1 MIKLLTLKN
10 VAPYAEDA
18 VYKICLTLDKY
29 GLCEDTDYENYE
41 ELLKS
46 AAEALQKGEHI
57 IVASE
62 TVNYNQLKETF
73 LKEFCGASEADEE
86 LFRLASKNSDGSLTE
101 ADLKSHALLPAGAV
115 CYRTMDGLYSG
126 FTVKAL
132 SGTLTFMPLD
142 FMRID
147 TVLQGF
153 CSFMETGTAEAEA
166 QEAEDSIEMPDYD
179 FSKSV
184 AKLVKTL
191 SESERKVALVTS
203 EATMWIY
210 NLYSEI
216 PSLTNVASFV
226 EILDEPETEESE
238 EEATSQSESV
248 KLVGKARDAM
258 LNAGANFGAAI
269 SEIYSVDDDEG
280 NKIYFTYVAVV
291 DKGVAKAKK
300 LSTSNP
306 DDLDL
311 LLPHAVALLCDT
323 VTQRAQLLFSNE
335 AENESDSE
343 DEEKE
348 PEKKKLSKNMIIF
361 AGIVLAIAIIIPV
374 ALFVHLMN
382 DEPTTT
388 TLPPLGTNPSAFV
401 PPSSDVNNT
410 TDPFAASS
418 TTIPT
423 QPGGVTQSTAVDISA
438 PETTM
443 PLTPSTKGLFTFYVF
458 GYGHGVGMSQV
469 GANYLAQQ
477 GWTAA
482 EILAHYYYEPNAKIV
497 TGEKYPDKI
506 TYNGS
511 LYDTRE
517 YLASALESEMGSSF
531 SYEALKA
538 QAIALYTFAK
548 YNNYNLS
555 EDAHSYGKTPSELCY
570 RVVDDV
576 MNTGYYIAYG
586 NDVAVTP
593 FHAMSAG
600 VTTSYYNVWGKG
612 IGATVPYLAGGRKS
626 YGDYL
631 DSNYKSVFT
640 ITSDDLKAIVKEKL
654 SVDLTGDPAT
664 WLTIVTHDKAVRED
678 IGYVSSINVGG
689 TIITGNEFRIKVL
702 EGKIRS
708 HCFMISYTPQS

>member
-1 MIKLLTLKN
+1 MIKLLTLK
-10 VAPYAEDA
+10 AISPYAEDT
-18 VYKICLTLDKY
+18 VYKICLTLDSY
-29 GLCEDTDYENYE
+29 GLIEDREYENYE
-41 ELLKS
+41 ELTKGAIDSL
-46 AAEALQKGEHI
+46 EKGEEI
-57 IVASE
+57 IVAAE
-62 TVNYNQLKETF
+62 TASYNQLKDT
-73 LKEFCGASEADEE
+73 
-86 LFRLASKNSDGSLTE
+86 
-101 ADLKSHALLPAGAV
+101 LLSQLMIERNDGAV
-115 CYRTMDGLYSG
+115 HSTADGLYEG
-126 FTVKAL
+126 FTCRTL

-142 FMRID
+142 FTRID
-147 TVLQGF
+147 DVLN
-153 CSFMETGTAEAEA
+153 SFINYSETGVTEPEKKKAEGTS
-166 QEAEDSIEMPDYD
+166 DFD
-179 FSKSV
+179 FSKNV
-184 AKLVKTL
+184 DRMVKSL
-191 SESERKVALVTS
+191 AANEQRVALVTG

-216 PSLTNVASFV
+216 PSLTKVASFV
-226 EILDEPETEESE
+226 EIMDEETSDD
-238 EEATSQSESV
+238 TDISSQSESV

-258 LNAGANFGAAI
+258 LNAGCNFGAAI
-269 SEIYSVDDDEG
+269 SEIYSIKDEED
-280 NKIYFTYVAVV
+280 NTVYFTYVAVV

-311 LLPHAVALLCDT
+311 LLPNAVTLLCDT
-323 VTQRAQLLFSNE
+323 VGQRAEILFASE
-335 AENESDSE
+335 EEKE
-343 DEEKE
+343 DEEE
-348 PEKKKLSKNMIIF
+348 PESVPEKKKIPKNILILG
-361 AGIVLAIAIIIPV
+361 AVILAIAIIIPLAV
-374 ALFVHLMN
+374 LINLMG
-382 DEPTTT
+382 DDTPTTT
-388 TLPPLGTNPSAFV
+388 MPPLGTQPSISQTA
-401 PPSSDVNNT
+401 PTASNT

-418 TTIPT
+418 TTMPT
-423 QPGGVTQSTAVDISA
+423 QSGGVTQSTAVDVSA
-438 PETTM
+438 PETTA
-443 PLTPSTKGLFTFYVF
+443 PAIPSTRGLFTFYVF

-482 EILAHYYYEPNAKIV
+482 EILSHYYYEPNAKIV

-511 LYDTRE
+511 RYDTRE

-555 EDAHSYGKTPSELCY
+555 QDAHAYGKTPSELCY

-576 MNTGYYIAYG
+576 MNNGYYIAYG

-612 IGATVPYLAGGRKS
+612 IGTTVPYLAGGRKS

-631 DSNYKSVFT
+631 DNNYKSVYT
-640 ITSDDLKAIVKEKL
+640 ISSDDMKKIAKDKL
-654 SVDLTGDPAT
+654 NVELSGDPAN
-664 WLTIVTHDKAVRED
+664 WLTIITHDKAVRED
-678 IGYVSSINVGG
+678 IGYVSSISVGG
-689 TIITGNEFRIKVL
+689 SIITGYEFRIKVL

-708 HCFMISYTPQS
+708 HCFTIVYTPQS

>member
-10 VAPYAEDA
+10 VSPYAEDA
-18 VYKICLTLDKY
+18 LFKICLTLDKL
-29 GLCEDTDYENYE
+29 GLIEDTDYESYD
-41 ELLKS
+41 ELLEGAKK
-46 AAEALQKGEHI
+46 ALQGGEHV
-57 IVASE
+57 IVAVD
-62 TVNYNQLKETF
+62 TTDYNQIKGTFISELSIPYET
-73 LKEFCGASEADEE
+73 SDELLSFATEKAGDKATGTE
-86 LFRLASKNSDGSLTE
+86 LNAN
-101 ADLKSHALLPAGAV
+101 ALLPEDGV
-115 CYRTMDGLYSG
+115 CYRTNDGLYCG
-126 FTVKAL
+126 FTCGAL
-132 SGTLTFMPLD
+132 NGALTFMPLD
-142 FMRID
+142 FSRID
-147 TVLQGF
+147 NILTAF
-153 CSFMETGTAEAEA
+153 CSYVETGKVMKAESTEKV
-166 QEAEDSIEMPDYD
+166 EGESDFD
-179 FSKSV
+179 FSKNV
-184 AKLVKTL
+184 EKLIKAL
-191 SESERKVALVTS
+191 SEKERKVALVTG

-210 NLYSEI
+210 KLYNRF
-216 PSLTNVASFV
+216 PQLTDVASFV
-226 EILDEPETEESE
+226 EILDEPTEEE
-238 EEATSQSESV
+238 NEEATSQSESV

-258 LNAGANFGAAI
+258 LNSGADLGAAI
-269 SEIYSVDDDEG
+269 SEIYSVDGEDGETM
-280 NKIYFTYVAVV
+280 YFTYVAVV

-311 LLPHAVALLCDT
+311 LLPHAVSLLCDT
-323 VTQRAQLLFSNE
+323 VSQRVQLLSAQTE
-335 AENESDSE
+335 ADEGEE
-343 DEEKE
+343 DEEKK
-348 PEKKKLSKNMIIF
+348 PEKQKLPKNMIIF
-361 AGIVLAIAIIIPV
+361 AAVVLAIAIIIPV
-374 ALFVHLMN
+374 ALFINLMS
-382 DEPTTT
+382 DDTPTTT
-388 TLPPLGTNPSAFV
+388 MPPLGTMPTPTVSQTA
-401 PPSSDVNNT
+401 PTASST

-418 TTIPT
+418 TTMPT
-423 QPGGVTQSTAVDISA
+423 QSGGVTQSTAVDISA
-438 PETTM
+438 AETTM
-443 PLTPSTKGLFTFYVF
+443 PAVSSTKGIYTFYVF

-497 TGEKYPDKI
+497 TGEKYPEKI

-517 YLASALESEMGSSF
+517 YLASALESEMGASY

-555 EDAHSYGKTPSELCY
+555 EEAHAYGKTPSELCY

-612 IGATVPYLAGGRKS
+612 IGTTVPYLAGGRKS

-631 DSNYKSVFT
+631 DSNYKSVYT
-640 ITSDDLKAIVKEKL
+640 ITSDDMKAIAKEKL
-654 SVDLTGDPAT
+654 DVELTGDPAN

-678 IGYVSSINVGG
+678 IGYVSSMSVGG
-689 TIITGNEFRIKVL
+689 KIVTGYDFRIKVL

-708 HCFMISYTPQS
+708 HCFTIVYTPQS

>member
-1 MIKLLTLKN
+1 MIKLLTLKDLS
-10 VAPYAEDA
+10 PYAEDA
-18 VYKICLTLDKY
+18 VYKICLSLDEWS
-29 GLCEDTDYENYE
+29 LTEERDYENYDVLISGAIDGLQNGE
-41 ELLKS
+41 HVII
-46 AAEALQKGEHI
+46 AAETSDYNELKAAVTNQLALQE
-57 IVASE
+57 
-62 TVNYNQLKETF
+62 KEDTGV
-73 LKEFCGASEADEE
+73 L
-86 LFRLASKNSDGSLTE
+86 RLASKNAGADYTPADISL
-101 ADLKSHALLPAGAV
+101 HALFPDSSV
-115 CYRTMDGLYSG
+115 CHQTLDGLFCG
-126 FTVKAL
+126 FTVKAFA
-132 SGTLTFMPLD
+132 GDLTVMPLD

-147 TVLQGF
+147 TVLE
-153 CSFMETGTAEAEA
+153 SFSAYLDGGMPA
-166 QEAEDSIEMPDYD
+166 QEKSTEMPQQD
-179 FSKSV
+179 FSKNVS
-184 AKLVKTL
+184 KLVNTL
-191 SESERKVALVTS
+191 SEKSCKLALVTG

-216 PSLTNVASFV
+216 PKLTDVTSFV
-226 EILDEPETEESE
+226 EILDEPKAEDENEENP
-238 EEATSQSESV
+238 QSESV

-258 LNAGANFGAAI
+258 INANCNFGAAI
-269 SEIYSVDDDEG
+269 SEIYSTQDAEG
-280 NKIYFTYVAVV
+280 NKLYIAYVAVV

-300 LSTSNP
+300 LSTSNT
-306 DDLDL
+306 DDLEL
-311 LLPHAVALLCDT
+311 LLPHAVNLLCET
-323 VTQRAQLLFSNE
+323 VSQRANVLYAHKDDE
-335 AENESDSE
+335 EEIE
-343 DEEKE
+343 DEDVKE
-348 PEKKKLSKNMIIF
+348 PAKKPIPKNMIIF
-361 AGIVLAIAIIIPV
+361 ACAVLAIAIIIPV
-374 ALFVHLMN
+374 ALFINLMN
-382 DEPTTT
+382 DEPETTT
-388 TLPPLGTNPSAFV
+388 TLPPLGTQPTVSQTAPSTA
-401 PPSSDVNNT
+401 PST

-418 TTIPT
+418 TTLPT
-423 QPGGVTQSTAVDISA
+423 QQGAVTQSTAVDISA

-443 PLTPSTKGLFTFYVF
+443 PAVASTKGLFTFYVF

-497 TGEKYPDKI
+497 TGEKYPEKI
-506 TYNGS
+506 TYNGA

-548 YNNYNLS
+548 YNSYNLS
-555 EDAHSYGKTPSELCY
+555 QDAHAYGKTPSELCY
-570 RVVDDV
+570 KVVDDV
-576 MNTGYYIAYG
+576 METGYYIAYG

-631 DSNYKSVFT
+631 DSNYKSVYT
-640 ITSDDLKAIVKEKL
+640 ISSDDLKAIVKEKL

-664 WLTIVTHDKAVRED
+664 WLSIVTHDKAVRED

-689 TIITGNEFRIKVL
+689 TIITGNEFRIKVM

-708 HCFMISYTPQS
+708 HCFTISYTPQS

>member
-29 GLCEDTDYENYE
+29 SLCEDTDYENFD

-46 AAEALQKGEHI
+46 AAAALESGEHI
-57 IVASE
+57 IIATE
-62 TVNYNQLKETF
+62 TANYNQLKET
-73 LKEFCGASEADEE
+73 LIKELMLEGQVDSD
-86 LFRLASKNSDGSLTE
+86 LFSHVSKNSDGSLTE
-101 ADLKSHALLPAGAV
+101 ADITAYALLPEGAV

-126 FTVKAL
+126 FTCKAL
-132 SGTLTFMPLD
+132 SGTFTFMPLD

-153 CSFMETGTAEAEA
+153 CNFMETGESVSAEAEEEI
-166 QEAEDSIEMPDYD
+166 QMPEYD

-184 AKLVKTL
+184 SKLVKTL
-191 SESERKVALVTS
+191 SENERKVALVTS

-226 EILDEPETEESE
+226 EILDEPESAESE

-258 LNAGANFGAAI
+258 LNSGADFGAAV
-269 SEIYSVDDDEG
+269 SEIYSVDDPEG
-280 NKIYFTYVAVV
+280 NKMYFTYVAVV

-311 LLPHAVALLCDT
+311 LLPHAVALLCET
-323 VTQRAQLLFSNE
+323 VSQRTQLLFAE
-335 AENESDSE
+335 AENSD
-343 DEEKE
+343 DEEEEKKE
-348 PEKKKLSKNMIIF
+348 PEKKKLSKNMMIF

-374 ALFVHLMN
+374 ALFIHLMD

-388 TLPPLGTNPSAFV
+388 LPTIGTQPSASV
-401 PPSSDVNNT
+401 PSSADASST

-418 TTIPT
+418 TTLPT
-423 QPGGVTQSTAVDISA
+423 QQGGVTQSTAVDISA

-497 TGEKYPDKI
+497 TGEKYPEKI

-555 EDAHSYGKTPSELCY
+555 QDAHAYGKTPSELCY

-640 ITSDDLKAIVKEKL
+640 ISSDDLKAIVKEKL

-664 WLTIVTHDKAVRED
+664 WLSIVTHDKAVRED

-708 HCFMISYTPQS
+708 HCFTIVYTPQS

>member
-10 VAPYAEDA
+10 VSPYAEDA
-18 VYKICLTLDKY
+18 LFKICLNLDKFT
-29 GLCEDTDYENYE
+29 LTEDTDYENYE
-41 ELLKS
+41 ELLNGAKES
-46 AAEALQKGEHI
+46 LQNGEHI
-57 IVASE
+57 IVAVD
-62 TVNYNQLKETF
+62 TADYNMVKETF
-73 LKEFCGASEADEE
+73 ISNLAIVHETSEE
-86 LFRLASKNSDGSLTE
+86 LIAYATE
-101 ADLKSHALLPAGAV
+101 KAGDKVTATELNANALLPESGV
-115 CYRTMDGLYSG
+115 CYRTNDGLYCG
-126 FTVKAL
+126 FTCGAL

-142 FMRID
+142 FSRID
-147 TVLQGF
+147 DVLNAF
-153 CSFMETGTAEAEA
+153 SSFMETGKVAKADKEKDGKEAEF
-166 QEAEDSIEMPDYD
+166 D
-179 FSKSV
+179 FTKGV
-184 AKLVKTL
+184 RKFVKTL
-191 SESERKVALVTS
+191 AENNRKVALVTS

-210 NLYSEI
+210 KLYSEI
-216 PSLTNVASFV
+216 PELTDVTSFV
-226 EILDEPETEESE
+226 EILDEPTDEEK
-238 EEATSQSESV
+238 EEATAQSESV

-258 LNAGANFGAAI
+258 LNAGADFGAAI
-269 SEIYSVDDDEG
+269 SEIYSVDGEDGE
-280 NKIYFTYVAVV
+280 KLYFTYVAVV
-291 DKGVAKAKK
+291 DKGIAKAKK
-300 LSTSNP
+300 LSTTNP
-306 DDLDL
+306 DDLEL
-311 LLPHAVALLCDT
+311 LLPHAVSLLSDTLSQRALLLAT
-323 VTQRAQLLFSNE
+323 P
-335 AENESDSE
+335 AEETD
-343 DEEKE
+343 DEEDTEKA
-348 PEKKKLSKNMIIF
+348 PEKQNMPKNMIIF
-361 AGIVLAIAIIIPV
+361 AAVVLAIAIIIPV
-374 ALFVHLMN
+374 ALFINLMK
-382 DEPTTT
+382 DDTPTT
-388 TLPPLGTNPSAFV
+388 TLPTLGTQPTPSISTTA
-401 PPSSDVNNT
+401 PTATQLNT
-410 TDPFAASS
+410 TDPFAAMS
-418 TTIPT
+418 TTLPT
-423 QPGGVTQSTAVDISA
+423 QQGGVTQSTAVDISA

-443 PLTPSTKGLFTFYVF
+443 PLTPSTKGLYTFYVF

-517 YLASALESEMGSSF
+517 YLASALESEMGASY

-555 EDAHSYGKTPSELCY
+555 QDAHAYGKTPSEICY

-576 MNTGYYIAYG
+576 MATGYYIAYG

-612 IGATVPYLAGGRKS
+612 IGATVPYLAGGRQS

-640 ITSDDLKAIVKEKL
+640 ISSDDLKSIVKDKL
-654 SVDLTGDPAT
+654 DVELTGDPAT
-664 WLTIVTHDKAVRED
+664 WLSIVTHDKAVRED

-689 TIITGNEFRIKVL
+689 KIITGNEFRIKVL

-708 HCFMISYTPQS
+708 HCFTIVYTPQS

>member
-10 VAPYAEDA
+10 VSPYAEDA
-18 VYKICLTLDKY
+18 LFKICLELDK
-29 GLCEDTDYENYE
+29 LKLTEDTGYENYDA
-41 ELLKS
+41 LLE
-46 AAEALQKGEHI
+46 AAKEALQNGEHI
-57 IVASE
+57 IVAAEAAS
-62 TVNYNQLKETF
+62 YNQIKETF
-73 LKEFCGASEADEE
+73 LSELSIEQETNQALLKLTKEAAGD
-86 LFRLASKNSDGSLTE
+86 KLTE
-101 ADLKSHALLPAGAV
+101 TELNSNAVLPLDGV
-115 CYRTMDGLYSG
+115 CYKTNDGLYCG
-126 FTVKAL
+126 FTCGAF

-147 TVLQGF
+147 TVLAAF
-153 CSFMETGTAEAEA
+153 SSFMETGEASAGEKA
-166 QEAEDSIEMPDYD
+166 AVSDAPDFD

-184 AKLVKTL
+184 KKLVKTL
-191 SESERKVALVTS
+191 SDEERKVALVTS

-210 NLYSEI
+210 KLYSEI
-216 PSLTNVASFV
+216 PSLTDVASFV
-226 EILDEPETEESE
+226 EILDENTEEE
-238 EEATSQSESV
+238 EEATSQGESV

-258 LNAGANFGAAI
+258 LNSGADFGAAI
-269 SEIYSVDDDEG
+269 SEIYSVEDDNGETL
-280 NKIYFTYVAVV
+280 YFTYVAVV

-306 DDLDL
+306 EDLDL
-311 LLPHAVALLCDT
+311 LLPHAVSLLCDT
-323 VTQRAQLLFSNE
+323 VCQRALLLTAPSVVD
-335 AENESDSE
+335 DSE
-343 DEEKE
+343 DEDEKASG
-348 PEKKKLSKNMIIF
+348 KQKLPKNMVIF
-361 AGIVLAIAIIIPV
+361 AAVVLAIAIIIPV
-374 ALFVHLMN
+374 ALFINLMN
-382 DEPTTT
+382 DDAPTT
-388 TLPPLGTNPSAFV
+388 TLPTIGTQPS
-401 PPSSDVNNT
+401 PSISQTAPTDNT

-418 TTIPT
+418 TTLPT
-423 QPGGVTQSTAVDISA
+423 QQGGVTQSTAVDISA
-438 PETTM
+438 PETTV
-443 PLTPSTKGLFTFYVF
+443 PLTPSTKGLYTFYVF

-497 TGEKYPDKI
+497 TGEKYPEKI
-506 TYNGS
+506 TYNGA

-612 IGATVPYLAGGRKS
+612 IGANVPYLAGGRQS

-664 WLTIVTHDKAVRED
+664 WLSIVTHDKAVRED

-689 TIITGNEFRIKVL
+689 KIITGNEFRIKVL

-708 HCFMISYTPQS
+708 HCFTIVYTPQS

>member
-10 VAPYAEDA
+10 VSPYAEDA
-18 VYKICLTLDKY
+18 LFKICLNLDKFT
-29 GLCEDTDYENYE
+29 LTEDTDYENYE
-41 ELLKS
+41 ELLNGAKES
-46 AAEALQKGEHI
+46 LQNGEHI
-57 IVASE
+57 IVAVDTADYNMVKESFISNLAIVHE
-62 TVNYNQLKETF
+62 T
-73 LKEFCGASEADEE
+73 SEE
-86 LFRLASKNSDGSLTE
+86 LIAYATE
-101 ADLKSHALLPAGAV
+101 KAGDKVTGTELNANALLPESGV
-115 CYRTMDGLYSG
+115 CYRTNDGLYCG
-126 FTVKAL
+126 FTCGAL
-132 SGTLTFMPLD
+132 SGTLSFMPLD
-142 FMRID
+142 FSRID
-147 TVLQGF
+147 DVLNAF
-153 CSFMETGTAEAEA
+153 SSFMETG
-166 QEAEDSIEMPDYD
+166 
-179 FSKSV
+179 KV
-184 AKLVKTL
+184 AKADKEKDSKETEFDFTKGVRKFVKTL
-191 SESERKVALVTS
+191 SENNRKVALVTG

-210 NLYSEI
+210 KLYSEI
-216 PSLTNVASFV
+216 PELTDVTSFV
-226 EILDEPETEESE
+226 EILDEPTDEEK
-238 EEATSQSESV
+238 EEATVQSESV

-258 LNAGANFGAAI
+258 LNAGADFGAAI
-269 SEIYSVDDDEG
+269 SEIYSVDGEDGE
-280 NKIYFTYVAVV
+280 KLYFTYVAVV
-291 DKGVAKAKK
+291 DKGIAKAKK
-300 LSTSNP
+300 LSTTNP
-306 DDLDL
+306 DDLEL
-311 LLPHAVALLCDT
+311 LLPHAVSLLSDT
-323 VTQRAQLLFSNE
+323 LTQRALLLATPAE
-335 AENESDSE
+335 ENEE
-343 DEEKE
+343 EEEKE
-348 PEKKKLSKNMIIF
+348 ETPVKKIPKNMIIF
-361 AGIVLAIAIIIPV
+361 AAVVLAIAIIIPV
-374 ALFVHLMN
+374 ALFINLMK
-382 DEPTTT
+382 DDTPTT
-388 TLPPLGTNPSAFV
+388 TLPTLGTMPTPSISTTA
-401 PPSSDVNNT
+401 PTQSNT

-418 TTIPT
+418 TTLPT
-423 QPGGVTQSTAVDISA
+423 QQGGVTQSTAVDISA

-443 PLTPSTKGLFTFYVF
+443 PLTPSTKGLYTFYVF

-497 TGEKYPDKI
+497 TGEKYPEKI

-517 YLASALESEMGSSF
+517 YLASALESEMGASF

-555 EDAHSYGKTPSELCY
+555 EDAHAYGKTPSEICY
-570 RVVDDV
+570 KVVDDV

-612 IGATVPYLAGGRKS
+612 IGATVPYLAGGRQS

-640 ITSDDLKAIVKEKL
+640 ISSDDLKSIVKDKL
-654 SVDLTGDPAT
+654 DVELTGDPAT
-664 WLTIVTHDKAVRED
+664 WLSIVTHDKAVRED

-708 HCFMISYTPQS
+708 HCFTIVYTPQS

>member
-10 VAPYAEDA
+10 VSPYAEDA
-18 VYKICLTLDKY
+18 LFKICLNLDKFT
-29 GLCEDTDYENYE
+29 LTEDTDYENYE
-41 ELLKS
+41 ELLNGAKES
-46 AAEALQKGEHI
+46 LQNGEHI
-57 IVASE
+57 IVAVDTADYNMVKESFISNLAIVHE
-62 TVNYNQLKETF
+62 T
-73 LKEFCGASEADEE
+73 SEE
-86 LFRLASKNSDGSLTE
+86 LIAYATE
-101 ADLKSHALLPAGAV
+101 KAGDKVTGTELNANALLPESGV
-115 CYRTMDGLYSG
+115 CYRTNDGLYCG
-126 FTVKAL
+126 FTCGAL

-142 FMRID
+142 FSRID
-147 TVLQGF
+147 DVLNAF
-153 CSFMETGTAEAEA
+153 SSFMETG
-166 QEAEDSIEMPDYD
+166 
-179 FSKSV
+179 KV
-184 AKLVKTL
+184 AKADKEKDSKETEFDFTKGVRKFVKTL
-191 SESERKVALVTS
+191 SENNRKVALVTG

-210 NLYSEI
+210 KLYSEI
-216 PSLTNVASFV
+216 PELTDVTSFV
-226 EILDEPETEESE
+226 EILDESTDEEK
-238 EEATSQSESV
+238 EEATVQSESV

-258 LNAGANFGAAI
+258 LNAGADFGAAI
-269 SEIYSVDDDEG
+269 SEIYSVDGEDGE
-280 NKIYFTYVAVV
+280 KLYFTYVAVV
-291 DKGVAKAKK
+291 DKGIAKAKK
-300 LSTSNP
+300 LSTTNP
-306 DDLDL
+306 DDLEL
-311 LLPHAVALLCDT
+311 LLPHAVSLLSDT
-323 VTQRAQLLFSNE
+323 LTQRALLLATPAE
-335 AENESDSE
+335 ENEE
-343 DEEKE
+343 EEEKE
-348 PEKKKLSKNMIIF
+348 ETPVNKIPKNMIIF
-361 AGIVLAIAIIIPV
+361 AAVVLAIAIIIPV
-374 ALFVHLMN
+374 ALFINLMK
-382 DEPTTT
+382 DDTPTT
-388 TLPPLGTNPSAFV
+388 TLPTLGTMPTPSISTTA
-401 PPSSDVNNT
+401 PTQSNT

-418 TTIPT
+418 TTLPT
-423 QPGGVTQSTAVDISA
+423 QQGGVTQSTAVDISA

-443 PLTPSTKGLFTFYVF
+443 PLTPSTKGLYTFYVF

-517 YLASALESEMGSSF
+517 YLASALESEMGASY

-555 EDAHSYGKTPSELCY
+555 EDAHAYGKTPSEICY
-570 RVVDDV
+570 KVVDDV

-612 IGATVPYLAGGRKS
+612 IGATVPYLAGGRQS

-640 ITSDDLKAIVKEKL
+640 ISSDDLKTIVKDKL
-654 SVDLTGDPAT
+654 DVELTGDPAT
-664 WLTIVTHDKAVRED
+664 WLSIVTHDKAVRED

-689 TIITGNEFRIKVL
+689 KIITGNEFRIKVL

-708 HCFMISYTPQS
+708 HCFTIVYTPQS

>member
-10 VAPYAEDA
+10 VSPYAEDA
-18 VYKICLTLDKY
+18 LFKICLTLDKL
-29 GLCEDTDYENYE
+29 GLIEDTDYESYD
-41 ELLKS
+41 ELLEGAKK
-46 AAEALQKGEHI
+46 ALQGGEHI
-57 IVASE
+57 IVAVD
-62 TVNYNQLKETF
+62 TTDYNQVKGTFISELSIPYET
-73 LKEFCGASEADEE
+73 SDELLSFATEKAGDKATGTE
-86 LFRLASKNSDGSLTE
+86 LNAN
-101 ADLKSHALLPAGAV
+101 ALLPEDGV
-115 CYRTMDGLYSG
+115 CYRTNDGLYCG
-126 FTVKAL
+126 FTCGAL
-132 SGTLTFMPLD
+132 NGALTFMPLD
-142 FMRID
+142 FSRID
-147 TVLQGF
+147 NILTAF
-153 CSFMETGTAEAEA
+153 CSYVETGKVMKAESTEKL
-166 QEAEDSIEMPDYD
+166 EDEPDFD
-179 FSKSV
+179 FSKNV
-184 AKLVKTL
+184 EKLIKAL
-191 SESERKVALVTS
+191 SEKERKVALVTG

-210 NLYSEI
+210 KLYNRF
-216 PSLTNVASFV
+216 PQLTNVASFV
-226 EILDEPETEESE
+226 EILDEPTEEE
-238 EEATSQSESV
+238 NEEATSQSESV

-258 LNAGANFGAAI
+258 LNSGADFGAAI
-269 SEIYSVDDDEG
+269 SEIYSVDGEDGETM
-280 NKIYFTYVAVV
+280 YFTYVAVV

-311 LLPHAVALLCDT
+311 LLPHAVSLLCDT
-323 VTQRAQLLFSNE
+323 VSQRVQLLSAQTE
-335 AENESDSE
+335 ADESEE
-343 DEEKE
+343 DEEKK
-348 PEKKKLSKNMIIF
+348 PEKQKLPKNMIIF
-361 AGIVLAIAIIIPV
+361 AAVVLAIAIIIPV
-374 ALFVHLMN
+374 ALFINLMS
-382 DEPTTT
+382 DDTPTTT
-388 TLPPLGTNPSAFV
+388 MPPLGTMPIPTVSQTA
-401 PPSSDVNNT
+401 PTASNT

-418 TTIPT
+418 TTMPT
-423 QPGGVTQSTAVDISA
+423 QSGGVTQSTAVDISA
-438 PETTM
+438 AETTM
-443 PLTPSTKGLFTFYVF
+443 PAVSSTKGIYTFYVF

-497 TGEKYPDKI
+497 TGEKYPEKI

-517 YLASALESEMGSSF
+517 YLASALESEMGASY

-555 EDAHSYGKTPSELCY
+555 EEAHAYGKTPSELCY

-612 IGATVPYLAGGRKS
+612 IGTTVPYLAGGRKS

-631 DSNYKSVFT
+631 DSNYKSVYT
-640 ITSDDLKAIVKEKL
+640 ITSDDMKAIAKEKL
-654 SVDLTGDPAT
+654 DVELTGDPAN

-678 IGYVSSINVGG
+678 IGYVSSMSVGG
-689 TIITGNEFRIKVL
+689 KIVTGYDFRIKVL

-708 HCFMISYTPQS
+708 HCFTIVYTPQS

>member
-1 MIKLLTLKN
+1 MIKLLTLK
-10 VAPYAEDA
+10 AISPYAEDT
-18 VYKICLTLDKY
+18 VYKICLSLDSY
-29 GLCEDTDYENYE
+29 GLIEDRDYENYE
-41 ELLKS
+41 ELTK
-46 AAEALQKGEHI
+46 AAEEALQKGEHI
-57 IVASE
+57 IIAAEDAS
-62 TVNYNQLKETF
+62 YNQLKDTF
-73 LKEFCGASEADEE
+73 LSQLMIE
-86 LFRLASKNSDGSLTE
+86 NSDGVQLGT
-101 ADLKSHALLPAGAV
+101 P
-115 CYRTMDGLYSG
+115 DGFYEG
-126 FTVKAL
+126 FTCKAL
-132 SGTLTFMPLD
+132 SGNLTFMPLD
-142 FMRID
+142 FRRID
-147 TVLQGF
+147 SILE
-153 CSFMETGTAEAEA
+153 SFISYMETGTTASEE
-166 QEAEDSIEMPDYD
+166 EKETEMPEFD
-179 FSKSV
+179 FRKNVSRMV
-184 AKLVKTL
+184 NCL
-191 SESERKVALVTS
+191 SEYDERVALITS

-210 NLYSEI
+210 NLYSEM
-216 PSLTNVASFV
+216 PSLTKVVSFV
-226 EILDEPETEESE
+226 EILE
-238 EEATSQSESV
+238 EEDENDQEASSHSDSV

-258 LNAGANFGAAI
+258 LNAGCNFGAAI
-269 SEIYSVDDDEG
+269 SEIYTAEGEDG
-280 NKIYFTYVAVV
+280 NKIYYTYVAVV

-306 DDLDL
+306 EDLEL
-311 LLPHAVALLCDT
+311 LLPNAVTLLCDT
-323 VTQRAQLLFSNE
+323 VGQRAEILSAPKE
-335 AENESDSE
+335 DIEENEDDNSSVQ
-343 DEEKE
+343 
-348 PEKKKLSKNMIIF
+348 KKKLPKNMVIF
-361 AGIVLAIAIIIPV
+361 GAAILLIAIIIPV
-374 ALFVHLMN
+374 VVLINLMG
-382 DEPTTT
+382 DDTPTT
-388 TLPPLGTNPSAFV
+388 TLPTLGTQPSVSQTA
-401 PPSSDVNNT
+401 PTNQST

-418 TTIPT
+418 TTMPT

-438 PETTM
+438 PETTA
-443 PLTPSTKGLFTFYVF
+443 PVTPSTRGLFTFYVF

-482 EILAHYYYEPNAKIV
+482 EILSHYYYEPNAKIV
-497 TGEKYPDKI
+497 TGEKYPEKI

-555 EDAHSYGKTPSELCY
+555 EDAHAYGKTPSELCY

-576 MNTGYYIAYG
+576 MEKGYYIAYG

-631 DSNYKSVFT
+631 DSNYKSVYT
-640 ITSDDLKAIVKEKL
+640 ISSDDMKKIAKEKL
-654 SVDLTGDPAT
+654 DVDLTGDPAN
-664 WLTIVTHDKAVRED
+664 WLSIVTHDKAVRED

-708 HCFMISYTPQS
+708 HCFTIVYTPQS

>member
-10 VAPYAEDA
+10 VSPYAEDA
-18 VYKICLTLDKY
+18 LFKICLNLDKFT
-29 GLCEDTDYENYE
+29 LTEDTDYENYE
-41 ELLKS
+41 ELLNGAKES
-46 AAEALQKGEHI
+46 LQNGEHI
-57 IVASE
+57 IVAVD
-62 TVNYNQLKETF
+62 TADYNMVKETF
-73 LKEFCGASEADEE
+73 ISNLAIVHETSEE
-86 LFRLASKNSDGSLTE
+86 LIAYATE
-101 ADLKSHALLPAGAV
+101 KAGDKVTGTELNANALLPESGV
-115 CYRTMDGLYSG
+115 CYRTNDGLYCG
-126 FTVKAL
+126 FTCSAL

-142 FMRID
+142 FSRID
-147 TVLQGF
+147 DVLNAF
-153 CSFMETGTAEAEA
+153 SSFMETG
-166 QEAEDSIEMPDYD
+166 
-179 FSKSV
+179 KV
-184 AKLVKTL
+184 AKADKEKDSKETEFDFTKGVRKFVKTL
-191 SESERKVALVTS
+191 SENNRKVALVTG

-210 NLYSEI
+210 KLYSEI
-216 PSLTNVASFV
+216 PELTDVTSFV
-226 EILDEPETEESE
+226 EILDEPTDEEK
-238 EEATSQSESV
+238 EEATAQSESV

-258 LNAGANFGAAI
+258 LNAGADFGAAI
-269 SEIYSVDDDEG
+269 SEIYSVDGEDGE
-280 NKIYFTYVAVV
+280 KLYFTYVAVV
-291 DKGVAKAKK
+291 DKGIAKAKK
-300 LSTSNP
+300 LSTTNP
-306 DDLDL
+306 DDLEL
-311 LLPHAVALLCDT
+311 LLPHAVSLLSDT
-323 VTQRAQLLFSNE
+323 LTQRALLLATPAE
-335 AENESDSE
+335 ENEE
-343 DEEKE
+343 EEEKE
-348 PEKKKLSKNMIIF
+348 ETPVKKIPKNMIIF
-361 AGIVLAIAIIIPV
+361 AAVVLAIAIIIPV
-374 ALFVHLMN
+374 ALFINLMK
-382 DEPTTT
+382 DDTPTT
-388 TLPPLGTNPSAFV
+388 TLPTLGTMPTPSISTTA
-401 PPSSDVNNT
+401 PTQSNT

-418 TTIPT
+418 TTLPT
-423 QPGGVTQSTAVDISA
+423 QQGGVTQSTAVDISA
-438 PETTM
+438 AETTM
-443 PLTPSTKGLFTFYVF
+443 PLTPSTKGLYTFYVF

-517 YLASALESEMGSSF
+517 YLASALESEMGASF

-555 EDAHSYGKTPSELCY
+555 EDAHAYGKTPSEICY
-570 RVVDDV
+570 KVVDDV

-612 IGATVPYLAGGRKS
+612 IGATVPYLAGGRQS

-640 ITSDDLKAIVKEKL
+640 ISSDDLKSIVKDKL
-654 SVDLTGDPAT
+654 DVELTGDPAT
-664 WLTIVTHDKAVRED
+664 WLSIVTHDKAVRED

-708 HCFMISYTPQS
+708 HCFTIVYTPQS

>member
-1 MIKLLTLKN
+1 MIKLLTLK
-10 VAPYAEDA
+10 AISPYAEDT
-18 VYKICLTLDKY
+18 VYKICLSLDSY
-29 GLCEDTDYENYE
+29 GLSEDRGYESYE
-41 ELLKS
+41 ELTAA
-46 AAEALQKGEHI
+46 AAEYLEKGEHI
-57 IVASE
+57 ILAAEASD
-62 TVNYNQLKETF
+62 YNQLKDSF
-73 LKEFCGASEADEE
+73 LSQMMIE
-86 LFRLASKNSDGSLTE
+86 KNEGVTHST
-101 ADLKSHALLPAGAV
+101 A
-115 CYRTMDGLYSG
+115 DGLYEGFSAKAFSG
-126 FTVKAL
+126 MFTL
-132 SGTLTFMPLD
+132 MPLD
-142 FMRID
+142 FSRID
-147 TVLQGF
+147 EILEGF
-153 CSFMETGTAEAEA
+153 TSFMSGKNETEEFAPQGA
-166 QEAEDSIEMPDYD
+166 PDFD
-179 FSKSV
+179 FSKN
-184 AKLVKTL
+184 VKRMVDAL
-191 SESERKVALVTS
+191 SENEQRVALVTG

-210 NLYSEI
+210 NLYNEI
-216 PSLTNVASFV
+216 PSLTKTASFV
-226 EILDEPETEESE
+226 DVLEESF
-238 EEATSQSESV
+238 EAENDDVNAQSESV

-258 LNAGANFGAAI
+258 LNAGCNFGAAI
-269 SEIYSVDDDEG
+269 SEIYSSENAEG
-280 NKIYFTYVAVV
+280 ETLYFTYVAVV

-300 LSTSNP
+300 LSTTNS

-311 LLPHAVALLCDT
+311 LLPNAVILLCDT
-323 VTQRAQLLFSNE
+323 VAQRTEILSSD
-335 AENESDSE
+335 NES
-343 DEEKE
+343 EEPQNTN
-348 PEKKKLSKNMIIF
+348 PEKKKLPKNMVIF
-361 AGIVLAIAIIIPV
+361 AAVILAIAIIIPV
-374 ALFVHLMN
+374 AVLINLMGE
-382 DEPTTT
+382 DTPTT
-388 TLPPLGTNPSAFV
+388 TLPLLGTQPTISQTAPTAPS
-401 PPSSDVNNT
+401 T

-418 TTIPT
+418 TTVPT
-423 QPGGVTQSTAVDISA
+423 QQGVTQSTAVDISA
-438 PETTM
+438 PETTA
-443 PLTPSTKGLFTFYVF
+443 PVIPSTRGLFTFYVF

-497 TGEKYPDKI
+497 TGEKYPEKI

-555 EDAHSYGKTPSELCY
+555 QDAHAYGKTPSELCY

-576 MNTGYYIAYG
+576 MKTGYYIAYG

-612 IGATVPYLAGGRKS
+612 IGTTVPYLAGGRKS

-631 DSNYKSVFT
+631 DSNYKSVYT
-640 ITSDDLKAIVKEKL
+640 ISSEDMKAIAKDKL
-654 SVDLTGDPAT
+654 NVDLTGDPAN

-689 TIITGNEFRIKVL
+689 SIITGYEFRIKVL

-708 HCFMISYTPQS
+708 HCFTIVYTPQA